1 ILRAY
6 GAHDMPSA
14 RYTVCQKQTILYIAS
29 RCDMFRFAERKGK
42 NPPRR
47 IFIIAWRLSK
57 SVLFVDIEIHL
68 LFKTKSAPT
77 EADAQKT
84 QTPIVAKLTLRE
96 KAFRHNYINEICVF
110 IKFIC
115 NRNKKYG
122 YSKMNKP
129 LTHIK
134 LVWHT
139 YYTT

>member
-1 ILRAY
+1 
-6 GAHDMPSA
+6 
-14 RYTVCQKQTILYIAS
+14 
-29 RCDMFRFAERKGK
+29 MFRFAERKGK

-96 KAFRHNYINEICVF
+96 MGVAT
-110 IKFIC
+110 
-115 NRNKKYG
+115 
-122 YSKMNKP
+122 
-129 LTHIK
+129 LT
-134 LVWHT
+134 
-139 YYTT
+139 

>member
-1 ILRAY
+1 MGHGATPHKCASSRRRPADCLEGVKSPLAGDFCSFILRAF

-14 RYTVCQKQTILYIAS
+14 RYTVCQKQTIRYIAS

-77 EADAQKT
+77 EVDAPKNANPDCR
-84 QTPIVAKLTLRE
+84 QTNFKQSEGHFVV
-96 KAFRHNYINEICVF
+96 HN
-110 IKFIC
+110 
-115 NRNKKYG
+115 
-122 YSKMNKP
+122 
-129 LTHIK
+129 
-134 LVWHT
+134 
-139 YYTT
+139 